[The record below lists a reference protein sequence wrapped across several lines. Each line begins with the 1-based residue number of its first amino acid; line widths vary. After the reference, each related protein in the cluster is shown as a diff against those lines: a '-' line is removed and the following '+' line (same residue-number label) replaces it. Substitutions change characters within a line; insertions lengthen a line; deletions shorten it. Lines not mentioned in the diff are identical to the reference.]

1 MYLCSDVGET
11 LLKGIISG
19 ATVPLIQLQQLKDVE
34 IIVLDRAKQ
43 ESIINT
49 FKEQVQIQDQI
60 NKLQEKLQHLS
71 KAHWDIPSS
80 IGG

>member
-1 MYLCSDVGET
+1 MLEKRSLRGLFQEQP
-11 LLKGIISG
+11 
-19 ATVPLIQLQQLKDVE
+19 VPLIQLQQLKDVE
-34 IIVLDRAKQ
+34 IIVPKPTEA

-49 FKEQVQIQDQI
+49 FKEQVQIQAQI